1 LQENYWA
8 EKYEKL
14 LQSWAKKLE
23 KIENSAKRRYDDAQL
38 FGCMF
43 ILCDYVPLSTMIATH
58 RMIAQVSSVGLKF
71 CGHSTLYYSHQM
83 NK

>member
-23 KIENSAKRRYDDAQL
+23 KIENGAKRRYGDKRVWL
-38 FGCMF
+38 
-43 ILCDYVPLSTMIATH
+43 LS
-58 RMIAQVSSVGLKF
+58 RRSR
-71 CGHSTLYYSHQM
+71 
-83 NK
+83 